1 MQIKIHQTIRM
12 PIRMSHTIHQLVRS
26 ILQIQTLYHS
36 LVDRAVFSVKSAWG
50 INIFWAK
57 KGL

>member
-36 LVDRAVFSVKSAWG
+36 LVDRAVFLMSSALG
-50 INIFWAK
+50 INIF
-57 KGL
+57 